1 MRRYGH
7 TNSADVEIVVLHSLA
22 TLHTRQP
29 EIARLARAGE
39 DGGKPHLLGVRP
51 IFFLEE
57 SRFLDTEIHDR
68 SLLAAGFAGRGP
80 AVIVE
85 YGSSTLV
92 GPRDQYRMGIWEKF
106 TLIAILER
114 PEIATAASI
123 DPVTVEVV
131 RRRLVAIS
139 DEVDT
144 NITRTAFSPYIYE
157 YKDYAVGVVDSNG
170 DLICQCTAGMPV
182 FVADVMR
189 AAVQDGLQLSAP
201 ISSTRAI
208 SS

>member
-1 MRRYGH
+1 MTIEREIEMRYKGQHHSIKIRSSEIENPHDLRARFDQEYMRRYGH

-39 DGGKPHLLGVRP
+39 DGGKPHLLGARP

-92 GPRDQYRMGIWEKF
+92 GPRDQYRI
-106 TLIAILER
+106 
-114 PEIATAASI
+114 
-123 DPVTVEVV
+123 
-131 RRRLVAIS
+131 
-139 DEVDT
+139 
-144 NITRTAFSPYIYE
+144 
-157 YKDYAVGVVDSNG
+157 G
-170 DLICQCTAGMPV
+170 DLGEIYIDCH
-182 FVADVMR
+182 
-189 AAVQDGLQLSAP
+189 S
-201 ISSTRAI
+201 
-208 SS
+208 